1 MAKEVTTGIDNSFQQ
16 NYNSPKPRELEE
28 EFEPLANMQFR
39 YPLRRYQKEILALV
53 DIKLERGERELHIV
67 APPGAGKT
75 IIGLQIISQF
85 KCPSLIISPNTVIQ
99 SQWRQK
105 AELFVPPD
113 EVLDT
118 MPHLI
123 GTHEDN
129 PPKPITL
136 LTYQVLST
144 PASEQPYI
152 EKLAHDALI
161 AEMAKARGMSRGE
174 AEMRTLELL
183 QNNPQAHQKEISRHA
198 STLRRKLTETL
209 DLNEVLHKN
218 ALNLLQVFKR
228 QNFGLIIFDECH
240 HLTDYWAAIMIQF
253 VKQLGNPI
261 VLGLTGTPPEEKS
274 SSQETR
280 YLSLVGEIDY
290 QVPTPALVKESGL
303 APFQDL
309 VYFTEPTEPELVFL
323 EEQHQEF
330 QLLINELAG
339 ETSGTGEKLAATIIP
354 IIPAPAKASPEASVL
369 DEQLEDQP
377 NTETALTTWVR
388 TRVQQALQIDL
399 EEETPK
405 PARKSKSNAQDV
417 SDGKLK
423 KRGGWKEFVQEN
435 EELSTAFC
443 RYLSLKKLPLPQNVE
458 HSDYFRQTPI
468 LDDWM
473 RIIEDF
479 ASQKLKVSPSKEDHA
494 LFARIR
500 SAARK
505 LGYGISEQGLRKQAS
520 PVDRILAFS
529 NSKPLAVAKILDIEF
544 RNLDDRLR
552 AVVVTDFEKMSVSS
566 IRNLE
571 GVLTEESGG
580 AIAVIKTLLADP
592 ISSLVNPC
600 LVTGS
605 LVLTDKRITDQFLN
619 AARKFIAASGST
631 IELGVKD
638 NPSLPYSEISSV
650 SSSWESRFYVG
661 MVTEIFELGI
671 TKCLIGTRG
680 LFGEGWDSQSL
691 NTLIDL
697 TTTTSPVS
705 VKQLRGRSIRLQAN
719 DPLGARKVANNWD
732 VVCIAPKLKKG
743 LNDYERF
750 VKKHNGY
757 FGICDD
763 GQIACGVSHVH
774 PAFSELTPAEVF
786 ISSAEFNREMTD
798 RALIREK
805 IYDLWKVGEPYLNR
819 TLGCI
824 DITAFRE
831 PELTPPHLEVNMSYA
846 DHAKDVRTALSNTL
860 VKHIAIGTVVS
871 TLMALAL
878 FSSGTAMVAILP
890 FTLSVYLAKRSYS
903 ALFEKMKDKV
913 CLASTQETSLTE
925 MATAVLSAL
934 QEIKVL
940 PEKITV
946 DSIKLTRRSNGN
958 PSIFLDDVDSLQSNY
973 FTTCM
978 KELLSPVISQP
989 YVIPKYEYF
998 IEKADRDTDY
1008 AKIKKAFFKKY
1019 LSGKAQAKIAAYH
1032 PVPGL
1037 LARSERARQ
1046 AFEFAWNTYVSP
1058 GSVLVTEKNTQ
1069 KLNDY
1074 FGLGPSLAQRLLW
1087 E

>member
-1 MAKEVTTGIDNSFQQ
+1 MVKEVMTGIDSSQLNHGSL
-16 NYNSPKPRELEE
+16 KLKELDEE
-28 EFEPLANMQFR
+28 LEPLANMQFR

-118 MPHLI
+118 MPYLI

-152 EKLAHDALI
+152 EKLAHEALI
-161 AEMAKARGMSRGE
+161 AEMSKARGMSRGE

-228 QNFGLIIFDECH
+228 QKFGLIIFDECH

-339 ETSGTGEKLAATIIP
+339 ESSTAVEKPESAPPPDGEV
-354 IIPAPAKASPEASVL
+354 PA
-369 DEQLEDQP
+369 
-377 NTETALTTWVR
+377 ETALTSWVR

-399 EEETPK
+399 EEEAPVTS
-405 PARKSKSNAQDV
+405 RKSKSTAQDI

-423 KRGGWKEFVQEN
+423 RRGGWKEFVQDN

-443 RYLSLKKLPLPQNVE
+443 RYLCLKKLPLPKNIE
-458 HSDYFRQTPI
+458 HSDYFRQSPI

-473 RIIEDF
+473 RILEDF
-479 ASQKLKVSPSKEDHA
+479 ASQKLKVSPAKEDHA

-505 LGYGISEQGLRKQAS
+505 LGYGITEQGLRKQAS

-529 NSKPLAVAKILDIEF
+529 NSKPLAVAKILDIEY

-580 AIAVIKTLLADP
+580 AIAVLKTLLADP
-592 ISSLVNPC
+592 ISALVNPC

-619 AARKFIAASGST
+619 AAQKYIATSGNDIGLT
-631 IELGVKD
+631 VKD
-638 NPSLPYSEISSV
+638 DPSLLYSEISSTN
-650 SSSWESRFYVG
+650 SSWESRFYVG

-824 DITAFRE
+824 DITALRE
-831 PELTPPHLEVNMSYA
+831 PELTPPHLEVNMSYV

-860 VKHIAIGTVVS
+860 VKHIFLGTVIS

-878 FSSGTAMVAILP
+878 FSSGTVMVAIIP
-890 FTLSVYLAKRSYS
+890 FTFSVLLAKQSYS
-903 ALFEKMKDKV
+903 SLFEKLKDKV
-913 CLASTQETSLTE
+913 CLASTQESSLTE
-925 MATAVLSAL
+925 MAIAVLSAL

-940 PEKITV
+940 PEKISI

-998 IEKADRDTDY
+998 IEKSDQDNDY
-1008 AKIKKAFFKKY
+1008 TKIKTAFFKKY
-1019 LSGKAQAKIAAYH
+1019 LSGKAQPKIAAYH

-1046 AFEFAWNTYVSP
+1046 AFESAWNQYVSP
-1058 GSVLVTEKNTQ
+1058 GSIILTEKNTQ